1 MLAKCSFAARF
12 CPPGCPRKVDSF
24 ARPSLASLRDTQSRR
39 CLGSPRAGSPA
50 ATLSDRRLREAILDA
65 SGRLMQPTLSKTST
79 HAPGSQR
86 RSFRQSRW
94 CRRAPRFNDAGL
106 TSASGSR
113 CRTECSR
120 LRAVSLGLGSDASSP
135 TGRRRALERADSDP
149 DDLDRFRHRTIEERW
164 TPWSETPSTG
174 WQLLASSRRSRRAP
188 SARAFRPP
196 APFHPSRFAS
206 G

>member
-1 MLAKCSFAARF
+1 MFLRRSILPARLSTQGGQFRAPVTRLAPRHPKSKVPRLSSSWLARRDPFGSTASRGDPGRVRPTDATHIVKDEHPCTRQPAALIPAKPVV
-12 CPPGCPRKVDSF
+12 PP
-24 ARPSLASLRDTQSRR
+24 
-39 CLGSPRAGSPA
+39 SPA
-50 ATLSDRRLREAILDA
+50 F
-65 SGRLMQPTLSKTST
+65 
-79 HAPGSQR
+79 QR
-86 RSFRQSRW
+86 R
-94 CRRAPRFNDAGL
+94 RAHFCQR
-106 TSASGSR
+106 TR